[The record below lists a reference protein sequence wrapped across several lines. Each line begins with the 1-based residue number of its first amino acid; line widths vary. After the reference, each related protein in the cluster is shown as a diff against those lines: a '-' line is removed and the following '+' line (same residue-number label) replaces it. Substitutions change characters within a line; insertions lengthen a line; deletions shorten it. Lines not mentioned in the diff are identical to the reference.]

1 MPVPIE
7 NIKLSILILSIP
19 SRIES
24 LSAAMKH
31 LQEQADA
38 TGQGSAVEILAF
50 LDNRSQTISEKRNVL
65 LAAARGEYLAFL
77 DDDDA
82 ISKDYMSK
90 ILEAID
96 MYRDRGGVDCISFN
110 QWCSID
116 GEPMTVNFGIGNPHS
131 GLYRD
136 AEGFLEDI
144 KRPPYHMCVWRSSLA
159 QSEDFQPLI
168 GANGQSY
175 GEDIDWLM
183 RLYPKVQT
191 EHHIEDELHGY
202 IYNSKTTT
210 SLVEQGK
217 Q

>member
-1 MPVPIE
+1 MPVPKSE
-7 NIKLSILILSIP
+7 IKLSVLILSIP
-19 SRIES
+19 SRIKS
-24 LSAAMKH
+24 LTAALKQ

-38 TGQGSAVEILAF
+38 TGQSKSIEILAF

-65 LAAARGEYLAFL
+65 LAAARGQYLAFL

-82 ISKDYMSK
+82 ISKEYISK

-96 MYRDRGGVDCISFN
+96 KNSGVDCITFD

-116 GEPMTVNFGIGNPHS
+116 GEPMTVSFGIGNPHS

-136 AEGFLEDI
+136 AEGFLIDI
-144 KRPPYHMCVWRSSLA
+144 KRPPYHMCVWKASVA
-159 QSEDFQPLI
+159 QSESFRPMI

-175 GEDIDWLM
+175 GEDLDWLM

-191 EHHIEDELHGY
+191 EHHIQDELHGY

-210 SLVEQGK
+210 SLVPQGNE
-217 Q
+217 